1 MSHAQ
6 RHSLFVSRSI
16 RPDVPS
22 HNLFTPPIYRFA
34 ALLKLL
40 TILLVPLTLL
50 ATGCTKLDVQKKT
63 GLHWPQASNDSV
75 TLEVFFVRFP
85 LGDAEMNGPL
95 WTTID
100 EQHVPGD
107 VRRKLAANGF
117 RVGVLGN
124 SLPPSLEKL
133 LNVPAETPLQPG
145 DENLV
150 DLQENSRV
158 RRRMLQVRGGHRSN
172 IIATGEREP
181 HAEMHLLVRGDD
193 DHLSGHT
200 YKQVKGQFAMKA
212 FPQGDGRVRLELI
225 PEIEHGEPQR
235 RFIPGDGLLKVEFG
249 PACEVLDNLRIEASL
264 TPGQMLV
271 LGSLPDRP
279 GSVGHQFFTEQVSGP
294 IQQKLVIVR
303 LTQSKHDDLFSTES
317 PVVANE

>member
-1 MSHAQ
+1 MWHAQ
-6 RHSLFVSRSI
+6 R
-16 RPDVPS
+16 
-22 HNLFTPPIYRFA
+22 T
-34 ALLKLL
+34 
-40 TILLVPLTLL
+40 TLL
-50 ATGCTKLDVQKKT
+50 ISLAVWAAGCTKLDVQKKT
-63 GLHWPQASNDSV
+63 GLNWPQASSDSV
-75 TLEVFFVRFP
+75 TLEIFFVRFP

-100 EQHVPGD
+100 EQHLPSE
-107 VRRKLAANGF
+107 VRRKLATNGF

-133 LNVPAETPLQPG
+133 MNVPAETPLKPG

-150 DLQENSRV
+150 NLENDSRV
-158 RRRMLQVRGGHRSN
+158 RRRMLQVRGGRRSN

-181 HAEMHLLVRGDD
+181 HAEMHVLVRGDD
-193 DHLSGHT
+193 DRLSGHT

-225 PEIEHGEPQR
+225 PEIEHGDPQR
-235 RFIPGDGLLKVEFG
+235 RFIPGDGMLKVEFG
-249 PACEVLDNLRIEASL
+249 PAREVLDNLRIEATL

-279 GSVGHQFFTEQVSGP
+279 GSVAHQFFTEQASGP
-294 IQQKLVIVR
+294 AEQKFVIVR
-303 LTQSKHDDLFSTES
+303 LTQSKHDDLFSTET
-317 PVVANE
+317 PVVENE